1 MASPI
6 GNDFWKLRLRHGNK
20 PKIEEPETFVEKA
33 IEYFQNLEE
42 NQLSEID
49 FRGKDATEVSLP
61 KVRIPTKDD
70 FALFCGFCEWKS
82 IEDYKSRSE
91 DFAQV
96 VTRVEKAIQTSQL
109 QYASAGFAKEN
120 IISRLLGLADR
131 QQIDIPKKIK
141 VKFNSPDSED
151 GD

>member
-1 MASPI
+1 MSAPT

-20 PKIEEPETFVEKA
+20 PKVDDPETFIDKA
-33 IEYFQNLEE
+33 IEYFDNLED
-42 NQLSEID
+42 NHFNEID
-49 FRGKDATEVSLP
+49 FRGKDATEVILP

-82 IEDYKSRSE
+82 IEDYKSRSH

-96 VTRVEKAIQTSQL
+96 ITRVEKAIVTSQI

-120 IISRLLGLADR
+120 IISRLLGLADK

-141 VKFNSPDSED
+141 IKFNRPDSED
-151 GD
+151 GN